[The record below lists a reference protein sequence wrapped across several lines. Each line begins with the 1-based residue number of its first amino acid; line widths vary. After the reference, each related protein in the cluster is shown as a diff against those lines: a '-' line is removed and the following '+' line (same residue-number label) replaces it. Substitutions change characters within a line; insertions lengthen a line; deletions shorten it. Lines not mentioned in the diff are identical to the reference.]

1 GAFRGSAERGIE
13 AADPGVAAAGVG
25 GPEVGSPP
33 GARVPAAGPGGS
45 VVEPRGGGRPDAG
58 GRAGVAAA
66 SRTPWRISST
76 IVGAA
81 VGARGVAAVP
91 PLLVV
96 RGHAGMVPVGICAG
110 ARPGMAGVAPGL
122 AAGRPG
128 ELVARGGAEGG
139 ADAPA

>member
-1 GAFRGSAERGIE
+1 
-13 AADPGVAAAGVG
+13 
-25 GPEVGSPP
+25 
-33 GARVPAAGPGGS
+33 
-45 VVEPRGGGRPDAG
+45 
-58 GRAGVAAA
+58 
-66 SRTPWRISST
+66 T

-81 VGARGVAAVP
+81 VGGRGVAAVP

-96 RGHAGMVPVGICAG
+96 RGQAGIVPVGICAG
-110 ARPGMAGVAPGL
+110 ARPGTPGVAPGL